1 MTYCGLL
8 QNHLNVGEEEED
20 DGDEMVLEPLG
31 GEGQQG
37 EEEHVGG
44 RVGDE
49 LHKRVSHE
57 PGFEINP

>member
-1 MTYCGLL
+1 
-8 QNHLNVGEEEED
+8 
-20 DGDEMVLEPLG
+20 MVLEPLG

-57 PGFEINP
+57 PGFEINPKIVLGTFLPLNGVP